1 MNVGR
6 PLEDRLAN
14 DLIYEFDHGRL
25 RIVRIQI
32 SARLAVLQDLECAAR
47 FQDFI
52 ESLRADAVKR
62 LHCTQNLSARHEH
75 PFCRLFQELRGEL
88 SAHRIK
94 QIVGCQHDGIF
105 LHLDRQNVVLKNET
119 ARQDRQCRPV
129 DFPGVDR
136 DKRYPEEI
144 SDRAEEALFVH
155 FAGIKHLAHPRT
167 AV

>member
-6 PLEDRLAN
+6 PLDDRLAN
-14 DLIYEFDHGRL
+14 DLVDEFDHGRL

-32 SARLAVLQDLECAAR
+32 SARLAVLQNLECAAR
-47 FQDFI
+47 FQNFI

-62 LHCTQNLSARHEH
+62 LHRTQNLPARHEH
-75 PFCRLFQELRGEL
+75 PFCRFFQELRGEL

-94 QIVGCQHDGIF
+94 QIVSGQHHRIF
-105 LHLDRQNVVLKNET
+105 LHLDRQNVVLKDEA
-119 ARQDRQCRPV
+119 ARQDRQRRPV
-129 DFPGVDR
+129 DLFGIDR
-136 DKRYPEEI
+136 DNWHMEGIP
-144 SDRAEEALFVH
+144 DGAEEALFVH